1 MEYYSHLAMATQAG
15 NAAERLAA
23 LEMIKRLRQTSA
35 RWMTARQSPP
45 FSASCKVVPCYK
57 TNLD

>member
-45 FSASCKVVPCYK
+45 FQQAVKSCPVTKPI
-57 TNLD
+57 